1 VFLQKSIAIEKQFST
16 AAKVQDYM
24 QLTKMRLS
32 GLVVFSAAMGFVI
45 ATRGDFSWAKL
56 LTLIVGG
63 FLVTGSSNAFN
74 QIIEKDFDKLMKR
87 TATRPLPDG
96 RMSISEAVIA
106 ASLMGIT
113 GIAILWFLM
122 NPLCGMLSAL
132 SLLLYTLAYTPSK
145 RYTSFSVLIG
155 AIPGA
160 FPPMLGW
167 IAARNEIGF
176 EAVLLYIIQF
186 IWQFPHFWAIAWN
199 LDDDY
204 RKAGFKM
211 LPTKG
216 GRTKSTAFITMAYT
230 SVLVPIALLLY
241 YFHFASLVSMTIIA
255 ICGLIFSFQSYR
267 LFQSCSVKA
276 AQRLMFGSF
285 FYLPVVQIVIMLD
298 KIL

>member
-1 VFLQKSIAIEKQFST
+1 
-16 AAKVQDYM
+16 
-24 QLTKMRLS
+24 MRLS

-45 ATRGDFSWAKL
+45 ATRGDFEWSKL
-56 LTLIVGG
+56 FLLVIGG

-74 QIIEKDFDKLMKR
+74 QIIEKDLDKLMKR

-96 RMSISEAVIA
+96 RMSITEALIA
-106 ASLMGIT
+106 ATLMGFT
-113 GIAILWFLM
+113 GVAILWLFM
-122 NPLCGMLSAL
+122 NPLCGMLSLL

-176 EAVLLYIIQF
+176 EAVMLYVIQF

-204 RKAGFKM
+204 KKAGFKM
-211 LPTKG
+211 LPSAG
-216 GRTKSTAFITMAYT
+216 GRTKSTAFLTMVYT
-230 SVLVPIALLLY
+230 SFLIPLAFFL
-241 YFHFASLVSMTIIA
+241 FQFKFAGLTGMLIIVV
-255 ICGLIFSFQSYR
+255 CGLAFTYQSYQ
-267 LFQSCSVKA
+267 LFQSCSIKS

-298 KIL
+298 KIF

>member
-1 VFLQKSIAIEKQFST
+1 
-16 AAKVQDYM
+16 M

-56 LTLIVGG
+56 FILVAGG

-74 QIIEKDFDKLMKR
+74 QIIEKDLDKLMKR
-87 TATRPLPDG
+87 TSSRPLPDG
-96 RMSISEAVIA
+96 RMSLPEAIIA

-113 GIAILWFLM
+113 GIAILWIFM

-145 RYTSFSVLIG
+145 RFTPFSVLIG

-176 EAVLLYIIQF
+176 EAIGLYIIQF

-199 LDDDY
+199 LDEDY

-216 GRTKSTAFITMAYT
+216 GRTKSTAFITMVYT
-230 SVLVPIALLLY
+230 SVLVPIALFLY
-241 YFHFASLVSMTIIA
+241 YFHFVSIGSMFIIA
-255 ICGLIFSFQSYR
+255 ACGLVFTFQSYL
-267 LFQSCSVKA
+267 LFQNCTVKA

-298 KIL
+298 KLF